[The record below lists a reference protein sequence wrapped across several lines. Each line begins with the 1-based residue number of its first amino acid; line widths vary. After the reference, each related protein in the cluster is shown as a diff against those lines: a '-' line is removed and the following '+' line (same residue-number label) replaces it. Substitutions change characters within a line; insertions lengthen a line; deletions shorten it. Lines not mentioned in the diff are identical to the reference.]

1 VIPERV
7 ILSLMAT
14 LLAAAAIAADIAYF
28 HASPS
33 IMVIVAMLL
42 GAALRTHPA
51 KAAYRD

>member
-28 HASPS
+28 RASPS

-42 GAALRTHPA
+42 GAALRWIW
-51 KAAYRD
+51 RR

>member
-14 LLAAAAIAADIAYF
+14 LLAAAAIAADI

-33 IMVIVAMLL
+33 IMVIVAMLF
-42 GAALRTHPA
+42 GAALRWIW
-51 KAAYRD
+51 RR